1 MITVHIVDVE
11 ILNLDSEF
19 FVLPLS
25 SLVNEEGKEVG
36 DVNLIFCS
44 DEYLLEMNRSHL
56 EHDYFTDIITFD
68 YCDGLLISGDLFISY
83 DRVVENADVFNVTV
97 QEELC
102 RVVAHGVLHLCGYGD
117 KSEQEIEVMRQKE
130 TYYLRL
136 FGFT

>member
-68 YCDGLLISGDLFISY
+68 YCDGLLISGDLFISC